1 MQYIGA
7 AAAAGFGARGFC
19 TAASHVQRVAFAIEQ
34 RRHAMWSVETA
45 PAACGYIAHCDAA
58 LDDEYPPAYAS
69 KDATTTPSFLAL
81 KWLKVAI
88 LVMRLIAL
96 RDIDDPLNLT
106 LNVAII
112 VAGLLYENP
121 KPESVYVWLQERA
134 RISSSH
140 SDRSSALASV
150 INSVR
155 DAASKSSAYLNTV
168 EVTNYGIFS
177 IAVVRGVH
185 GEMLLLGMLGDW
197 FAIEESRSDSLI
209 HVNRHLPALLFDDL
223 LESGKELVDAL
234 RQFSFF
240 GLFPR

>member
-1 MQYIGA
+1 
-7 AAAAGFGARGFC
+7 
-19 TAASHVQRVAFAIEQ
+19 
-34 RRHAMWSVETA
+34 MWSDETDM
-45 PAACGYIAHCDAA
+45 ACGHIARCDAI
-58 LDDEYPPAYAS
+58 DEDFPSTS
-69 KDATTTPSFLAL
+69 KDAAPSFLAL

-121 KPESVYVWLQERA
+121 KPETVYIWLQEHA
-134 RISSSH
+134 RISWSH
-140 SDRSSALASV
+140 ADRSSALANV
-150 INSVR
+150 ISSVR
-155 DAASKSSAYLNTV
+155 DVASKSSAYLNSV

-177 IAVVRGVH
+177 IAVVRGMH
-185 GEMLLLGMLGDW
+185 GEMLLLGLLGDW
-197 FAIEESRSDSLI
+197 FALEESRVDSLV
-209 HVNRHLPALLFDDL
+209 HVNRHLPALLLDDL
-223 LESGKELVDAL
+223 VESCNQLVDAL